1 MEAVLGHGSST
12 NNLIHR
18 YRKLRG
24 HHADSQLGMAAAMN
38 RCISDNQF
46 LKNNRNES
54 DDDIRKRSD
63 LCNWG

>member
-46 LKNNRNES
+46 LKTTATSRMTTSE
-54 DDDIRKRSD
+54 KE
-63 LCNWG
+63 